1 MAWLFLIVVVAL
13 VAFFKLDS
21 YLHVR
26 VHRGEL
32 FRPSKYEKWDF
43 VKSYLKRHINRHIKN
58 LWLRCKLG
66 ARKVWNWCKRLW
78 AFFKKNTATALL
90 YIAGGLIVA
99 ALASFGFDIY
109 ELYGEL
115 HKQIDEGD
123 KSPEEYRGIAIR
135 YFGIVAGAGAV
146 IGYIIAIARNITA
159 DKQNKINEQGQIT
172 ESMVQAIAQIG
183 AVNSDKPN
191 IEVRLGGL
199 YSLQRIMQD
208 SPKDELSIAK
218 IFYAYVRENAKKDET
233 NPPEL
238 REDVQTALDIIGQF
252 NRAWEDIGKEIPL
265 SSRINFA
272 RVNFLGYS
280 IPKINFKDSILEDVD
295 LSGLVLKDMI
305 FSNAN
310 LTRANLSDVNLSGAN
325 LDHANLSDANLS
337 RANLENTSLLS
348 ANLFGAE
355 ISSANLFDA
364 DLENA
369 NLETANL
376 SIANLANANLSDTN
390 LSDANLEYSNLSGAY
405 IADANL
411 TRANLSDANLSHA
424 ELESANLY
432 RANLSNTNLFGAN
445 LEYSDLRKSNLEG
458 ADLDGANL
466 EEADLKDASLV
477 GADLSESGRLQQEQI
492 DEAKGDK
499 KTKLPEDITRP
510 ESWDKEGDD
519 DEIPF

>member
-32 FRPSKYEKWDF
+32 FRPSKYEKWNF
-43 VKSYLKRHINRHIKN
+43 VKSYLKRRINRHIKN
-58 LWLRCKLG
+58 LWSRCKLY
-66 ARKVWNWCKRLW
+66 AKKVWNWCKRLW

-99 ALASFGFDIY
+99 ALASFGSDIY

-115 HKQIDEGD
+115 HKQIDAGG

-172 ESMVQAIAQIG
+172 ESMVHAIAQIG
-183 AVNSDKPN
+183 AFNRDKPN

-208 SPKDELSIAK
+208 GQRDEETIAK

-252 NRAWEDIGKEIPL
+252 NRGWEDIGKEIPL

-280 IPKINFKDSILEDVD
+280 ISKINFRDSILEDID

-310 LTRANLSDVNLSGAN
+310 LTHANLSDANLSGAN

-337 RANLENTSLLS
+337 RVNLENTSLLDVNLS
-348 ANLFGAE
+348 DANLSRASLHQVDLEGANL
-355 ISSANLFDA
+355 INANLFDA
-364 DLENA
+364 
-369 NLETANL
+369 NLF
-376 SIANLANANLSDTN
+376 SANLSDSNLSGAN
-390 LSDANLEYSNLSGAY
+390 LSDADLSDANLIDANLSRANLSGANLSGAELESAKLSDANLSNTNLEGANLEYSNLEG
-405 IADANL
+405 
-411 TRANLSDANLSHA
+411 ANLS
-424 ELESANLY
+424 
-432 RANLSNTNLFGAN
+432 GAN
-445 LEYSDLRKSNLEG
+445 L
-458 ADLDGANL
+458 DGTNL
-466 EEADLKDASLV
+466 EEANLKNASLV
-477 GADLSESGRLQQEQI
+477 GADLSESDRLQQEQI

-510 ESWDKEGDD
+510 ESWEEEENN
-519 DEIPF
+519 EIPF